1 MEPTRAERPRM
12 SNGQLGMLLFLLSL
26 TVLFV
31 ASLIACVI
39 TRLQNPVWRTPEMPA
54 LPWGLVLSTSMIFG
68 LSFSLDRAQRFIKR
82 NRLVAV
88 ERALWAALL
97 FAALFLLFQSF
108 NWIEMARGY
117 RVQKQTLYPFVFH
130 LLTGLHAAHVLGGFV
145 PLGVAVV
152 RASRREY
159 SSSSHEGLTLC
170 AQYWHFLGAVWLVL
184 LATLYLLS

>member
-1 MEPTRAERPRM
+1 M
-12 SNGQLGMLLFLLSL
+12 SAPQLGMLLFLLSL

-31 ASLIACVI
+31 ASLIACLI

-54 LPWGLVLSTSMIFG
+54 LPWGLLLSTSMIFG
-68 LSFSLDRAQRFIKR
+68 LSFSLDRALRSIAR
-82 NRLVAV
+82 NRLLSM
-88 ERALWAALL
+88 ERAVWAALL

-117 RVQKQTLYPFVFH
+117 RVPKQTLYPFTFH
-130 LLTGLHAAHVLGGFV
+130 LLTGLHAAHVVGGFV
-145 PLGVAVV
+145 PLGVALV

-159 SSSSHEGLTLC
+159 SSSRHEGLKLC

-184 LATLYLLS
+184 LLALYLLS